1 MIKLSII
8 ISDEAYEQAKLLAE
22 ESGLGVAEW
31 IEELIE
37 DTCEPDELDP
47 ISDLQARVTA
57 IENILQSREAAKEE
71 ATEVKSGSHEDE
83 ARCQATEEFRFGDI
97 PKGSYVLVR
106 DGLVEDGDLLL
117 FFDWLFEMARGL
129 VGHQVKVLEPTKVYR
144 RKP

>member
-8 ISDEAYEQAKLLAE
+8 INDEAYEQAKLLAE

-57 IENILQSREAAKEE
+57 IETILQSREAAKEE
-71 ATEVKSGSHEDE
+71 ATEVESGSQEDK
-83 ARCQATEEFRFGDI
+83 ARSQATEEGFVEVTDGVVERGDQI
-97 PKGSYVLVR
+97 RLLHLKFPAHHCVGQVVR
-106 DGLVEDGDLLL
+106 DLSSVG
-117 FFDWLFEMARGL
+117 AR
-129 VGHQVKVLEPTKVYR
+129 VYR
-144 RKP
+144 RK